1 MGPKQTVKQYLEN
14 WLENVRRLR
23 IRSSTLQSYRDALHI
38 RIIPALGHVQLNQL
52 SREMVQTFLA
62 DLFDEGLSPNYIKAL
77 YMLLSSALKDA
88 VDSEVLARNVCERVT
103 LPRGEKYEAR
113 PLTKEEC
120 QRLITAAR
128 GHRLWF
134 FILMG
139 ITTGARRGEL
149 TGLRWSDIDLAKG
162 VVHIRRT
169 IVRLRKLGFVANEP
183 KTASGARKIR
193 LTQIVIDGLEE
204 QKRYIAAIRR
214 HAGSAWKENDLLFP
228 NKHGGYLDRWVISR
242 QFQRV
247 LEKAGLPYM
256 RLHDLRHSAATLLL
270 AAGVNVKV
278 VQEMLGHSDIRITL
292 QMYSHVMPDMQK
304 DAADKMND
312 MFQ

>member
-1 MGPKQTVKQYLEN
+1 MFFNLPITSWALN
-14 WLENVRRLR
+14 PNSFFA
-23 IRSSTLQSYRDALHI
+23 RS
-38 RIIPALGHVQLNQL
+38 
-52 SREMVQTFLA
+52 
-62 DLFDEGLSPNYIKAL
+62 
-77 YMLLSSALKDA
+77 LSS
-88 VDSEVLARNVCERVT
+88 SIH
-103 LPRGEKYEAR
+103 P
-113 PLTKEEC
+113 
-120 QRLITAAR
+120 ITFVRSA
-128 GHRLWF
+128 F
-134 FILMG
+134 F
-139 ITTGARRGEL
+139 
-149 TGLRWSDIDLAKG
+149 SFCF
-162 VVHIRRT
+162 
-169 IVRLRKLGFVANEP
+169 FVANEP

-228 NKHGGYLDRWVISR
+228 NKHGGYLDRWVISQ